1 MGGGSRCSP
10 LCARIVPGE
19 FLGRVSSVS
28 QTLAMGLSPLGLLSA
43 GLLLDRIGGTGTLI
57 IMGLLLLA
65 ASALFALSASLRA
78 ARV

>member
-1 MGGGSRCSP
+1 
-10 LCARIVPGE
+10 
-19 FLGRVSSVS
+19 
-28 QTLAMGLSPLGLLSA
+28 MGLSPLGLLSA